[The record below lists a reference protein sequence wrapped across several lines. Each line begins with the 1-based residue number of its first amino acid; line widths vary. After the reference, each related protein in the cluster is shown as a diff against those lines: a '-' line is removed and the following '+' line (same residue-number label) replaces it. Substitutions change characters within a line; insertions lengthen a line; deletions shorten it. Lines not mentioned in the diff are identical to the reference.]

1 MKVTDI
7 TTVLLDTG
15 THPTALLQEGWL
27 VVRVHTDEGIV
38 GLGEATHGGNAL
50 VRTYL
55 ERQIKPWLIGRDPT
69 HIEPYAT
76 EWLAR
81 ARGHAPATA
90 VSGVEQALWDI
101 WGQSLGRPIWA
112 LLGGRHRSSVPLYAN
127 INRATFDR
135 SPAAHAESARGA
147 VRAGFGAVKCAPF
160 DDVQYRFPDRAT
172 NLAGIR
178 RGIERV
184 AAVREAV
191 GPDVRVMVDCHS
203 RFDVPTAIQVARELE
218 PLRLAWLEEPVP
230 CTDLEGLE
238 RVREH
243 ATMPIAGAESLVG
256 RVGYWETIRRR
267 VLDVI
272 MPDVKHCGGV
282 LELRKIAAVAESC
295 HTAVSPHNPSGP
307 ISTLMSVHVCASIP
321 NLLALEY
328 PWGEATW
335 RRDLV
340 RPTEIADGAI
350 VVPDSPG
357 LGFTLDD
364 EVAAAHRMPEA

>member
-321 NLLALEY
+321 KI
-328 PWGEATW
+328 G
-335 RRDLV
+335 R
-340 RPTEIADGAI
+340 
-350 VVPDSPG
+350 
-357 LGFTLDD
+357 
-364 EVAAAHRMPEA
+364 AHV